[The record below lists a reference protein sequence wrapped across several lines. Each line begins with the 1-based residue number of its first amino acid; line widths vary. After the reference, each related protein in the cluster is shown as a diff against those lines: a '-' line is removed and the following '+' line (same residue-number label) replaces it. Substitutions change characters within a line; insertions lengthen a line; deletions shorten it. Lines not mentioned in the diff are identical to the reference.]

1 MPSNINILCSDLL
14 AFKSRRS
21 LVLDAGK
28 FIVSDVNVLWG
39 KWSNAFIAA
48 QPPLTTLGN
57 ELKGV
62 LRAANAVL
70 GLL

>member
-1 MPSNINILCSDLL
+1 MPSNINLLCSDLL
-14 AFKSRRS
+14 AFKNGRS
-21 LVLDAGK
+21 LALDAGK
-28 FIVSDVNVLWG
+28 FIVSDVNGLRG
-39 KWSNAFIAA
+39 KWLNAFIAA